1 MLDGHLPAAFVGGMR
16 QACRMSSSLPFL
28 LRVAAGLV
36 SDTLDVVKRIPEEIP
51 TLGVTLVGKAA
62 KLSFEL
68 NQQLA
73 ALAVRGDH
81 ALSALSGGAEPPPER
96 TAWSTIDEED
106 EVAENDPQAAARWD
120 SVEQAEGDTVAD
132 LPSGVVPGFDG
143 GQPLSTESVARGLG
157 ATPNA
162 TPAPSSTPT
171 ALSESGG
178 RGQENPDLQP
188 GIAGYRQL
196 SLAQLRGKLRSMS
209 SDQVAACLSFEQAHQ
224 ARPAF
229 LTLLTN
235 RLSTLA
241 GR

>member
-1 MLDGHLPAAFVGGMR
+1 MA
-16 QACRMSSSLPFL
+16 SSFPFL

-51 TLGVTLVGKAA
+51 TLPVTLVGRAA

-120 SVEQAEGDTVAD
+120 SVAEAEGDPVAD
-132 LPSGVVPGFDG
+132 LPTAGVAGFVVS
-143 GQPLSTESVARGLG
+143 QPLSTESVPPGFASAQGAR
-157 ATPNA
+157 
-162 TPAPSSTPT
+162 PAPPSTPT
-171 ALSESGG
+171 ALGESGG
-178 RGQENPDLQP
+178 VAQENGDLQP
-188 GIAGYRQL
+188 GIAGYREL
-196 SLAQLRGKLRSMS
+196 SLAQLRGKLRSTTS
-209 SDQVAACLSFEQAHQ
+209 EQVAACLRFEHAHQ